1 MLNFFFIRTD
11 NKYVKVNFHEINYVE
26 ACGNYVRIVTP
37 NKSFIVLLSMK
48 QMEKVLPCK
57 LFCRVHRSY
66 IVALNSIT
74 AFDHELVY
82 LDNKHIPLSDFYK
95 NHSCV
100 SKFHFQICK
109 NPVRV
114 FRQVASLFFN
124 YFTPPEFQNT
134 ETLYAFRLKNNHTQE

>member
-95 NHSCV
+95 NRLQEKVIIVLSDV
-100 SKFHFQICK
+100 RNQPKLS
-109 NPVRV
+109 NVPVT
-114 FRQVASLFFN
+114 SLID
-124 YFTPPEFQNT
+124 E
-134 ETLYAFRLKNNHTQE
+134 